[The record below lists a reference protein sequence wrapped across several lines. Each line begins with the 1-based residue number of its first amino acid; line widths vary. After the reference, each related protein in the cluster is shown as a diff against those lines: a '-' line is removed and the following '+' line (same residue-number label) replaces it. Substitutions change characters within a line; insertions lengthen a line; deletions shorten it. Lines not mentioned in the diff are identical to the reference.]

1 MYSRTFVKRA
11 RVRPVHTP
19 TSISWACGPLPKINP
34 MQAPARRKDAGKM
47 QIGSPNSAVH
57 CHTSRHD
64 HRNLKNQNAHQERER
79 TWPWP
84 SEWSEGQPRLTA
96 GWHQMSASM
105 SGTSSQTRELR
116 TLTKGHLRQKRINEL
131 TEPVAIALVQVHKK
145 AGSSYVISSS
155 ICTRLRSRIETHRSF
170 ESRTPYLW
178 LEPRLVTM
186 VPSKPFRALLERP
199 NRRTLLPTSS
209 NFSPPMALQ
218 VVEQAVSSSMQR
230 LQMTRANCDLAT
242 IRQKHTIPSWRKKR
256 SNGASLSVHADSLE
270 APEKNP
276 FTSRVHR
283 FLVLHLAL
291 LTGTNFMLHQAWPR
305 GIPIYLQFCE
315 VCLACKHLHAM
326 FQQLVVKT
334 RPLIKLALGK
344 AFLAFVH
351 RHAQGLWRIWSR
363 RQNLIGK
370 EQVALQRQLHRWATR
385 RAGRGCAPGLP
396 WLRTGP
402 IMKARPLAWHA
413 PMQSHGD
420 VEWQPS
426 LPQKPLPQVGIGHRD
441 NDVRRINTERH
452 GKNRHPTETKEPER
466 PKMQQSGGSRAP
478 ERRGHQRVT
487 NEPSRKQEHK
497 TQASARNQKTRAV
510 AWVAKPPEAKKNR
523 HFHKLLSHQKDCGQ
537 MGNNTLLKPS
547 VAWQVHWF
555 SKSNTTWRQ
564 RGTGQRNE
572 NNGAKPN
579 VGPKRTLEL
588 LEPSCLPAQ
597 RGGSSQG

>member
-1 MYSRTFVKRA
+1 MSSVHQSAPGCDRESKR
-11 RVRPVHTP
+11 
-19 TSISWACGPLPKINP
+19 I
-34 MQAPARRKDAGKM
+34 
-47 QIGSPNSAVH
+47 
-57 CHTSRHD
+57 
-64 HRNLKNQNAHQERER
+64 
-79 TWPWP
+79 
-84 SEWSEGQPRLTA
+84 
-96 GWHQMSASM
+96 
-105 SGTSSQTRELR
+105 
-116 TLTKGHLRQKRINEL
+116 GHLKAELHTCDWSPGWWQWCLQSHSERCWRGRTGAHCYRRQATSHLQWHCKSLSKQCLLPCRGCRWQGR
-131 TEPVAIALVQVHKK
+131 TAILPPSDK
-145 AGSSYVISSS
+145 S
-155 ICTRLRSRIETHRSF
+155 
-170 ESRTPYLW
+170 TPYR
-178 LEPRLVTM
+178 PDARSVVM
-186 VPSKPFRALLERP
+186 VPACPFMLTVLRP
-199 NRRTLLPTSS
+199 PRRTLSPREYTGFWSCTWHCSRVPTSCFTKPGPEEFQS
-209 NFSPPMALQ
+209 TCN
-218 VVEQAVSSSMQR
+218 
-230 LQMTRANCDLAT
+230 
-242 IRQKHTIPSWRKKR
+242 
-256 SNGASLSVHADSLE
+256 SV
-270 APEKNP
+270 
-276 FTSRVHR
+276 T
-283 FLVLHLAL
+283 
-291 LTGTNFMLHQAWPR
+291 
-305 GIPIYLQFCE
+305 

-344 AFLAFVH
+344 SFLAFVH

-466 PKMQQSGGSRAP
+466 PKRQQSGGSRAP

-497 TQASARNQKTRAV
+497 TQAAARNQKTRAV

-523 HFHKLLSHQKDCGQ
+523 HFHKPLSHQKDCGQ

-572 NNGAKPN
+572 NNGAKKN
-579 VGPKRTLEL
+579 SRTLGAV
-588 LEPSCLPAQ
+588 LPTRAEGV
-597 RGGSSQG
+597 RAKANFIIY